1 MDDNSEY
8 SGDDIN
14 IEDGIKLVKALV
26 MEVNKIE
33 HDEQS
38 IEAGLRI
45 CTELLQAKLEHS
57 PGEVRALECQWSSL
71 ESLVYDCYR
80 MYVGVGEEM
89 DLEKGSKKLHHCH
102 RVEDMD
108 GDEYWNPILAYLHL
122 NRVPSSPIKAEKL
135 CRWLQRFFLMNGTLW
150 RKNGT
155 KPLLLVVLSKE
166 VQLRIIRGTHNESGH
181 CRRDPTYRK
190 VHDTVV
196 IGGLTNMFLLQ
207 IIVDH
212 AMSVK

>member
-38 IEAGLRI
+38 IEAGLCI
-45 CTELLQAKLEHS
+45 CAELSQAKLECS

-80 MYVGVGEEM
+80 MYAGVGEEM
-89 DLEKGSKKLHHCH
+89 DLEKGSEKLHHRH
-102 RVEDMD
+102 QVEDMD

-122 NRVPSSPIKAEKL
+122 N
-135 CRWLQRFFLMNGTLW
+135 
-150 RKNGT
+150 
-155 KPLLLVVLSKE
+155 
-166 VQLRIIRGTHNESGH
+166 
-181 CRRDPTYRK
+181 
-190 VHDTVV
+190 
-196 IGGLTNMFLLQ
+196 
-207 IIVDH
+207 
-212 AMSVK
+212 